1 MRKTIGL
8 ALIAMTALVALLALV
23 WQAAPETERHAAPAV
38 APRQSSP
45 DAPSTPSPPES
56 ASKASAPEP
65 GDPAAVRS
73 PSAYPVNLEELRR
86 RLPDNLYWTLGAPT
100 DDEGVLRQRAERA
113 RQTNELYGKVLSTTA
128 TEEEN
133 ARYYAERRRVS
144 EDYIQFG
151 AGPGPPSCPA
161 TRRSDRALRAQH
173 QAPPRT
179 PGRHS
184 SRHERRPGPTTREEP
199 PLTVPT
205 PIRSA

>member
-128 TEEEN
+128 TEAEI

-144 EDYIQFG
+144 EDYIQF
-151 AGPGPPSCPA
+151 AELVLAHHRDQLPA
-161 TRRSDRALRAQH
+161 DQIGLYELSIKLHRARLADIPRDMNDALARRRAKN
-173 QAPPRT
+173 
-179 PGRHS
+179 
-184 SRHERRPGPTTREEP
+184 RP
-199 PLTVPT
+199 
-205 PIRSA
+205 